1 MLFQSFSHPR
11 ARFRLNRKITWAL
24 RPNKGRPCLSSR
36 SNKLLLKLIA
46 SMENDVLVNQIE
58 VSTSHGAAQ
67 NNCSGEDAHTP
78 TAAAPTDIKVLIRS
92 LIEQYGL
99 TREQLTGIYD
109 EYLVL
114 KSQAMADAGVE
125 NASSEDV
132 KSAQGEEEDGM
143 EQGRGEEEEG
153 DGTGENAKGVQGE
166 VGKMQNLVRSAIES
180 YETSPSVFTD
190 LGAKRKQFTLEE
202 ELSMQPSPFAQELLE

>member
-1 MLFQSFSHPR
+1 
-11 ARFRLNRKITWAL
+11 
-24 RPNKGRPCLSSR
+24 
-36 SNKLLLKLIA
+36 
-46 SMENDVLVNQIE
+46 MENDVLVNQVE
-58 VSTSHGAAQ
+58 VSTSHGGTQ
-67 NNCSGEDAHTP
+67 NNCTGEDAHTP
-78 TAAAPTDIKVLIRS
+78 TTAAPADIKVLIRS

-99 TREQLTGIYD
+99 TREQLTSIYD

-125 NASSEDV
+125 NASSDDV

-143 EQGRGEEEEG
+143 EQGGGEEEG
-153 DGTGENAKGVQGE
+153 NSTGENAEVVPGE

-180 YETSPSVFTD
+180 YETSPSVFSD

-202 ELSMQPSPFAQELLE
+202 ELSMQPSAFAQELLE

>member
-1 MLFQSFSHPR
+1 
-11 ARFRLNRKITWAL
+11 
-24 RPNKGRPCLSSR
+24 
-36 SNKLLLKLIA
+36 
-46 SMENDVLVNQIE
+46 MENDVLVNQIE

-114 KSQAMADAGVE
+114 KSQTMADAGVE

>member
-1 MLFQSFSHPR
+1 M
-11 ARFRLNRKITWAL
+11 
-24 RPNKGRPCLSSR
+24 
-36 SNKLLLKLIA
+36 
-46 SMENDVLVNQIE
+46 
-58 VSTSHGAAQ
+58 
-67 NNCSGEDAHTP
+67 
-78 TAAAPTDIKVLIRS
+78 
-92 LIEQYGL
+92 
-99 TREQLTGIYD
+99 
-109 EYLVL
+109 
-114 KSQAMADAGVE
+114 E

-153 DGTGENAKGVQGE
+153 NGTGENAKGVQGE